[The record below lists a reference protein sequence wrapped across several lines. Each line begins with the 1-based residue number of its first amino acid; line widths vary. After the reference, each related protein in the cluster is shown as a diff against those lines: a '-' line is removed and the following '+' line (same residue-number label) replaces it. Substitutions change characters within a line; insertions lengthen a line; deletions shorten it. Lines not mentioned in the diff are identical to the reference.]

1 MNIITLTTDFGTRDW
16 FVGSM
21 KGVILGVNPQAVV
34 VDITHE
40 IPTGNVRAG
49 AFALAASCRC
59 FPRQTVHIAVVD
71 PGVGSHRAAIVVKTS
86 DYCFVGPDN
95 GILSL
100 ALAKE
105 KVLEIWQVENENYFQ
120 QPVSNTFHGRDIFA
134 PVAAHLT
141 HRILMDSLGPP
152 LKDYVR
158 LDWPKPQV
166 VDGLLRGEIIYIDHF
181 GNAISNIEPPGKS
194 AGTVRIPNKVEC
206 SIQEFYQAVP
216 VGRPLAILGS
226 TGYLEIAVNG
236 GNAAQTFSLKL
247 GDPVELA

>member
-1 MNIITLTTDFGTRDW
+1 MSIITLTTDFGTHDW

-40 IPTGNVRAG
+40 IPPGDIRAG
-49 AFALAASCRC
+49 AFALAVSCRH
-59 FPRQTVHIAVVD
+59 FLRNSVHVAVVD
-71 PGVGSHRAAIVVKTS
+71 PGVGSPRAAIVVKTS

-95 GILSL
+95 GVLSV

-105 KVLEIWQVENENYFQ
+105 KVLEIWKIENEGYFH
-120 QPVSNTFHGRDIFA
+120 QPVSNTFHGRDVFA
-134 PVAAHLT
+134 PIAAHLT
-141 HRILMDSLGPP
+141 QRVLMDSLGQP
-152 LKDYVR
+152 LKDYAK

-166 VDGLLRGEIIYIDHF
+166 TGGLLRGEIIYIDRF
-181 GNAISNIEPPGKS
+181 GNAISNIEAPAKS
-194 AGTVRIPNKVEC
+194 ADTVRVPDKVQC
-206 SIQEFYQAVP
+206 DLKKFYQEVP
-216 VGRPLAILGS
+216 AGQPLAIPGS